1 MRWIWL
7 GLRSA
12 RVIRWGTLRAAAAIV
27 PTSVADKNRS
37 PVEGGG
43 RGSGRVRRS
52 QMRLSATNGRS
63 ILAPAARTLTCHRAL
78 VFTGP
83 PLTSLHPSPPPRCR
97 TEEHLGR
104 PQIHSIPTKILTS
117 FIQNQEQGPGGHP
130 GHRRAAPSRCTRYP
144 IRCLQN
150 GSDTV
155 LSRLKSDRSRSSAHQ
170 NNALRILR
178 SSTSTAG
185 VNERSSRSAF
195 GRRGRACTWSTLIAL
210 CSYSDVS

>member
-12 RVIRWGTLRAAAAIV
+12 KVIKWGTLRAAAAMV

-37 PVEGGG
+37 PVGRAG
-43 RGSGRVRRS
+43 RGGGRVRRS
-52 QMRLSATNGRS
+52 QTRLSATNGRS

-104 PQIHSIPTKILTS
+104 LQIHSVPVEILTP

-130 GHRRAAPSRCTRYP
+130 GHRRAAPSRCTPYP
-144 IRCLQN
+144 VRCLQKGPN
-150 GSDTV
+150 MM
-155 LSRLKSDRSRSSAHQ
+155 LSRLKSGRSRSSAPQ
-170 NNALRILR
+170 NNASRISR
-178 SSTSTAG
+178 SFTSTAG
-185 VNERSSRSAF
+185 ANERSSRSAF
-195 GRRGRACTWSTLIAL
+195 GRRGRACTWSTLIAV
-210 CSYSDVS
+210 CSHSDVP